1 MDHINFGASSYTK
14 PKKPFEFGFVFVLN
28 WSAETITNLGKLN
41 LPFEPYIVSA
51 GRFYVISADTLEP
64 KLLAIASVVLDVFHK
79 NIIHNSTQLFEG
91 IIPTDLK
98 YRDVFMALLREGIT
112 HVPPDIHAA
121 TELVAHLAL
130 IEQGYLDLLK
140 KKYEIARPVSP
151 VTYSKNMDTL
161 WDSSNTLR
169 KSIQLLDALVKQCD
183 KLAEDEKGVALT
195 ENHVAVTKLLPVNVK
210 QNIGLPAAGVIPKPG
225 RLT

>member
-1 MDHINFGASSYTK
+1 MDHINFGASSYTT
-14 PKKPFEFGFVFVLN
+14 PKKPFEFNFVFVLN
-28 WSAETITNLGKLN
+28 WTAETLTILGKLS

-64 KLLAIASVVLDVFHK
+64 KLLAIASVVLDVRNKF
-79 NIIHNSTQLFEG
+79 IHTAPHSFEG
-91 IIPTDLK
+91 IQAIDLK

-130 IEQGYLDLLK
+130 IEHGYLDLLK
-140 KKYEIARPVSP
+140 RKYEIARPVSH
-151 VTYSKNMDTL
+151 VAYSKNMDTL

-183 KLAEDEKGVALT
+183 KLAEDEKGAALT
-195 ENHVAVTKLLPVNVK
+195 ENHLAVTKLLPANV
-210 QNIGLPAAGVIPKPG
+210 QQSIGLPAAGVIPKP
-225 RLT
+225 RRIT